1 MADTTINNTSIKKLP
16 NSISGDGSTFVAK
29 LKNALNDFSTDV
41 TKAIDEGATKPL
53 QCNTITLSEQHS
65 TDSLGYPQNDI
76 YVSWLTTGI
85 DNYKG
90 AQIWYRKGNS
100 GSFTYAGIS
109 NVTSYT
115 LQGVEGAN
123 TYYIKVVTI
132 GDNEAT
138 ADFDAAPTESILIV
152 GEVITPSLPDQFTVT
167 WVGGKPE
174 WKWTSV
180 NNQDYFD
187 YYELREDT
195 NTGQYTG
202 LLDVT
207 QSLSSDVE
215 PSNRAGNVYLY
226 VRNIFGTYSL
236 PFTKQYSNPTPAKP
250 TAPTSEQLLLGISV
264 TGDLIPT
271 DSSGIEW
278 SFTDNATQEVQS
290 YTSSINTFSFY
301 AASGTFIIKYRFYD
315 SMGSGEWSDSIT
327 VKIKSQVDSA
337 LIADNTI
344 TADKIVTNAVTADKI
359 HASAITTDKLNA
371 EAVTAEKI
379 ATNAIT
385 ADKILAG
392 AIISEKIAA
401 GSISTSKL
409 ATEEI
414 TLGGSLT
421 IVGGATKLS
430 YEGLRCTM
438 SNGNFVL
445 LDSSGL
451 AFKDKNGIAY
461 SMIGRFI
468 TGEASNGQRINFNAA
483 WDTVPS
489 VICIPLSVQTN
500 VSGYNSANVKVVCRP
515 INISTSGFNVQVYT
529 ALLSGASATVPL
541 NYTLLSASG
550 VQSGSRSGS
559 YTIST
564 LSSATYASGS
574 ISISYSG
581 QAQRNSFTIQNG
593 SWSQTINTWSIAK
606 VSMTVNVYLNGSLQ
620 ISRSFEETT
629 TNASQTINYVFSFPV
644 NSSIRIDAVLNVSYE
659 ESESYEWSGTK
670 STASGSVVATSIQ
683 YNVTGDTVISTGTC
697 AFIATDAN
705 NRQYSLS

>member
-29 LKNALNDFSTDV
+29 LKNSLNSFSTDV
-41 TKAIDEGATKPL
+41 SKAIDNGATKPL

-65 TDSLGYPQNDI
+65 TDSLGYPQNNI

-174 WKWTSV
+174 WKWTSA
-180 NNQDYFD
+180 NSQDYFD

-207 QSLSSDVE
+207 QGLSSDVE

-278 SFTDNATQEVQS
+278 NFTDNATQEVQS

-315 SMGSGEWSDSIT
+315 SMGSGEWSDTIT
-327 VKIKSQVDSA
+327 VTIKSQIDSSLIA
-337 LIADNTI
+337 SDAVTEDKIVANAITETKIADNAVTSGKIIANAVVSDKIAANAVTSEKIIADAIVAEKIAANAVVSEKIYAGAVTTNKIDANAI
-344 TADKIVTNAVTADKI
+344 TADKIATNAVTAEKI
-359 HASAITTDKLNA
+359 NAS
-371 EAVTAEKI
+371 AVTAEKI
-379 ATNAIT
+379 AASAIT
-385 ADKILAG
+385 SDKILAG
-392 AIISEKIAA
+392 QVTAEKLAANAVTAEKISASA
-401 GSISTSKL
+401 VT
-409 ATEEI
+409 A
-414 TLGGSLT
+414 
-421 IVGGATKLS
+421 
-430 YEGLRCTM
+430 
-438 SNGNFVL
+438 
-445 LDSSGL
+445 
-451 AFKDKNGIAY
+451 DKI
-461 SMIGRFI
+461 
-468 TGEASNGQRINFNAA
+468 ASNSITSAKINAGA
-483 WDTVPS
+483 VTSDKIS
-489 VICIPLSVQTN
+489 VGNLSA
-500 VSGYNSANVKVVCRP
+500 VSATIGTLRTR
-515 INISTSGFNVQVYT
+515 TSGARVEIYDNLIVVYDSNNVLRVRM
-529 ALLSGASATVPL
+529 
-541 NYTLLSASG
+541 G
-550 VQSGSRSGS
+550 V
-559 YTIST
+559 
-564 LSSATYASGS
+564 
-574 ISISYSG
+574 
-581 QAQRNSFTIQNG
+581 
-593 SWSQTINTWSIAK
+593 W
-606 VSMTVNVYLNGSLQ
+606 
-620 ISRSFEETT
+620 
-629 TNASQTINYVFSFPV
+629 
-644 NSSIRIDAVLNVSYE
+644 
-659 ESESYEWSGTK
+659 
-670 STASGSVVATSIQ
+670 
-683 YNVTGDTVISTGTC
+683 
-697 AFIATDAN
+697 
-705 NRQYSLS
+705 